1 MRKGWNFLLTNV
13 FPLLS
18 MPLIPV
24 FKGVPLGLCCKVPRQ
39 GTCPSWKT
47 EGLAVDPDMWNL
59 AFCFLQMSYLFFF
72 AGFLSGLVGK
82 ESAYNTGDPGLIHGS
97 GRSPGDRNGNP
108 LQYSSWKI
116 PQTEEPGRLQSM
128 RPQRVGTQLGD

>member
-1 MRKGWNFLLTNV
+1 MELLINQCV
-13 FPLLS
+13 PS
-18 MPLIPV
+18 LINAPNSSV
-24 FKGVPLGLCCKVPRQ
+24 QGGPLGLCCKVPRQ

-97 GRSPGDRNGNP
+97 GRSPGQEDP
-108 LQYSSWKI
+108 LETGMGTHSSILPGKSHGQRILAGYS
-116 PQTEEPGRLQSM
+116 P
-128 RPQRVGTQLGD
+128 